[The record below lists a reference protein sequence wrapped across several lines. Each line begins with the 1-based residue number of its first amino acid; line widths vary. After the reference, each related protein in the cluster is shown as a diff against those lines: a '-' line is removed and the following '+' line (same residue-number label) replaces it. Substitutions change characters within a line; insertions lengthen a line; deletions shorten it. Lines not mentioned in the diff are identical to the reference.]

1 VIYCGESLQDSSP
14 TPFPRISRAPRGFT
28 VGEGPLAAASPQT
41 PWLVYDGV
49 GNATFPDSLDCLR
62 PFGYFVSFG
71 SASGQIPPFDIM
83 LLAEKGSLFAT
94 WPVLTMHL
102 AKREDVLSMSQ
113 DLFNVVASSDKHTD
127 KSFSLA

>member
-1 VIYCGESLQDSSP
+1 VIDYRKED
-14 TPFPRISRAPRGFT
+14 FAPRLKEVT
-28 VGEGPLAAASPQT
+28 KGEGRHV
-41 PWLVYDGV
+41 VYDGV

-102 AKREDVLSMSQ
+102 AKREDVLAMSQ
-113 DLFNVVASSDKHTD
+113 DLFNVVASGAVKIQIHARMRPYRGGRS
-127 KSFSLA
+127 AP